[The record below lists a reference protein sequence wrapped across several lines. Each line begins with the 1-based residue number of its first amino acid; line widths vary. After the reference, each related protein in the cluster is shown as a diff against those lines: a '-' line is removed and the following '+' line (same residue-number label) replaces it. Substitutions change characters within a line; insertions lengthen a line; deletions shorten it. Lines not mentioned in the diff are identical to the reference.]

1 MRRPDREDP
10 EVAVA
15 RLAGGSRVS
24 GLLSHRYA
32 WRLLAPVLAALLLYV
47 AATLGTEPLLIG
59 VLGAGAIVTAAP
71 WWSPRRRDVPVR
83 PAEVERTPIWTTY
96 DDRSAVWD
104 ERVGRPDGAL
114 PASQLLDITTE
125 AAGWSATVA
134 LPPGQLTTAHA
145 LAATD
150 RIASAYSVSAGS
162 VVVEPAL
169 SAEQNRARL
178 LVLTTNPLREIQPFD
193 RPQLDHTVGRLP
205 IGTHADGTT
214 AWWRLWTP
222 GSGVCHGLIAGT
234 TGSGKSGLVN
244 LLCTE
249 IRLSGVAVLWLAD
262 PEQGESVPDWQD
274 AADWFAGTIPEIR
287 RMLQAAERI
296 MNGRKRRRARQ
307 TWIDE
312 LGRQR
317 KGRGYFDPTAG
328 EPQLNVIIDE
338 SPDVLADPECRRI
351 VALIGKKGRKLGVS
365 VTVIA
370 QVPSL
375 AELGGDLTIRSM
387 LSSTNIVMFRTSDR
401 LSKQM
406 GLPQD
411 LPVNPANLPEAWPDG
426 ASTAG
431 LGYVASAGG
440 RLSPLRAHYVQDPY
454 YWATVEANVA
464 RLEPTA
470 IQDAGAP
477 YPTWRDRRIC
487 GQDELEEAPLLSVP
501 GGAAGEP
508 PVGEPPVLERE
519 PARDPILRALH
530 QRERVH
536 TGVLAAQLDIP
547 LATASHGLHRLERH
561 GLAHQ
566 IRPGVWTH
574 AARTG

>member
-1 MRRPDREDP
+1 M
-10 EVAVA
+10 
-15 RLAGGSRVS
+15 LSRYY
-24 GLLSHRYA
+24 GKL
-32 WRLLAPVLAALLLYV
+32 RLLAPIVTALLLF
-47 AATLGTEPLLIG
+47 AAASIGTEPLLIC
-59 VLGAGAIVTAAP
+59 VLVAGAFVSAVPWWARRRRRAEPVAAP
-71 WWSPRRRDVPVR
+71 VAERPPVS
-83 PAEVERTPIWTTY
+83 TTY

-104 ERVGRPDGAL
+104 ERVGGPEGAL
-114 PASQLLDITTE
+114 PASQLLDITAE
-125 AAGWSATVA
+125 AAGWSATIA
-134 LPPGQLTTAHA
+134 LPPGQLTTTHA
-145 LAATD
+145 LAAAD
-150 RIASAYSVSAGS
+150 RIASAYGVSASS

-178 LVLTTNPLREIQPFD
+178 LVLTTNPLRAIQPFG
-193 RPQLDHTVGRLP
+193 RPQLDHTTGRLP

-222 GSGVCHGLIAGT
+222 GSGACHGLISGT

-262 PEQGESVPDWQD
+262 PEQGESVPDWQE

-317 KGRGYFDPTAG
+317 RGRGYFEPTPT
-328 EPQLNVIIDE
+328 EPQLSVIIDE

-387 LSSTNIVMFRTSDR
+387 LSSTNIVMFRTSDK

-411 LPVNPANLPEAWPDG
+411 LAVNPANLPEAWPDG

-431 LGYVASAGG
+431 LGYVAAAGG
-440 RLSPLRAHYVQDPY
+440 RLSPLRAHFVEDPF
-454 YWATVEANVA
+454 YWASVEAPVA

-470 IQDAGAP
+470 VQDAGAP
-477 YPTWRDRRIC
+477 YPTWRERRDA
-487 GQDELEEAPLLSVP
+487 GDDELDEVTLLSVP
-501 GGAAGEP
+501 GGTWGEP
-508 PVGEPPVLERE
+508 AIIERE
-519 PARDPILRALH
+519 PARDPVLTALQ
-530 QRERVH
+530 QRERIH
-536 TGVLAAQLDIP
+536 TGVLAAVLDIP
-547 LATASHGLHRLERH
+547 LATTSQTLHRLERQ

-566 IRPGVWTH
+566 VRPGVWAH
-574 AARTG
+574 SAGSAAVG